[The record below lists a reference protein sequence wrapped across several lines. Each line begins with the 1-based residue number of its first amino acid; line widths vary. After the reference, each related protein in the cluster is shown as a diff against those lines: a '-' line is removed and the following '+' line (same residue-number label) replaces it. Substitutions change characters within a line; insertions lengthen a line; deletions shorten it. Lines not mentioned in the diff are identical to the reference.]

1 MLLMREDCI
10 RERSAAG
17 FLSIQRAS
25 LINEMGISYLTVIFI
40 KRQEDERS

>member
-10 RERSAAG
+10 GERSAAG

-25 LINEMGISYLTVIFI
+25 LINEMGINYLTVIFI
-40 KRQEDERS
+40 ERQKYERS